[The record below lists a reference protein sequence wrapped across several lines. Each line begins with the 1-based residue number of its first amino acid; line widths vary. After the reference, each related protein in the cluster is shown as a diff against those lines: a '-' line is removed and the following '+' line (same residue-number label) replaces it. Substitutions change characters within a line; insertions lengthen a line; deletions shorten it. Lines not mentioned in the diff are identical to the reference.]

1 MVRDNPERL
10 LGTRPAH
17 GVSSSMA
24 HGSQNTDH
32 GWKRNSLATTAHRRF
47 WGQWRES
54 DLQIAEWHGNTVHAF
69 ALAGSGRCGLRENR
83 LDRDV
88 EWRAGRF
95 PIREIDLGIRT
106 NCSTVT
112 DHARDMSDAR
122 LSQVLS
128 IRCGQQCRPC
138 PPYPEPMRPPRAREC
153 EAQRSEMKL
162 CRTGNIR
169 VPQLSAST
177 HSARSPRLDATE
189 ETHRE

>member
-1 MVRDNPERL
+1 
-10 LGTRPAH
+10 
-17 GVSSSMA
+17 MA
-24 HGSQNTDH
+24 WQYRACPRAD
-32 GWKRNSLATTAHRRF
+32 W
-47 WGQWRES
+47 
-54 DLQIAEWHGNTVHAF
+54 
-69 ALAGSGRCGLRENR
+69 SGRRGLRENR

-106 NCSTVT
+106 NCSNR
-112 DHARDMSDAR
+112 HGSARDMSAAS

-138 PPYPEPMRPPRAREC
+138 LPFPDPTRPPRAREC

-162 CRTGNIR
+162 CRTGQIR

-177 HSARSPRLDATE
+177 HTARSPSPDATE
-189 ETHRE
+189 ETHREELARRTSRGKSFSTVHCGFIYMRLLRGIDHN